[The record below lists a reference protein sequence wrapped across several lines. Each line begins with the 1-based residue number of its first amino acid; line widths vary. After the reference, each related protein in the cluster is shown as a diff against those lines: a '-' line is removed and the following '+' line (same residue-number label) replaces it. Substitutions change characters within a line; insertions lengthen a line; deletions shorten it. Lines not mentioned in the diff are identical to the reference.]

1 MQATVL
7 LQGMYVSQ
15 AQEKLQGQ
23 ENKKANSKKRTMLGD
38 GHPKLLDGD
47 FFNKLVETTEA
58 NKRRDTEAREARRAQ
73 KKTHSEAMAAWRIN
87 EEARKARVAEQRA
100 AYKLEVTAWEEE
112 WEAARVQGGSM
123 KQPKPKLGPVEK
135 MAPKPKRMGEGD
147 SEDDGVE
154 SVAGMRFD
162 SRTVNRDQTPD
173 E

>member
-7 LQGMYVSQ
+7 LQGMYVSR

-73 KKTHSEAMAAWRIN
+73 KKLTLKQWQHGESTKR
-87 EEARKARVAEQRA
+87 
-100 AYKLEVTAWEEE
+100 
-112 WEAARVQGGSM
+112 QG
-123 KQPKPKLGPVEK
+123 KPEL
-135 MAPKPKRMGEGD
+135 R
-147 SEDDGVE
+147 
-154 SVAGMRFD
+154 
-162 SRTVNRDQTPD
+162 SRGQLTSLR
-173 E
+173 